1 MLNSTKSLLIRNR
14 YKLAI
19 FGLLLGASLFSV
31 FLVIARMAY
40 SDSQQYRGLIWNLFL
55 AWLPFVLAYIAFAL
69 SWRRAWLYVVIP
81 IFAFLWLIFFPNAPY
96 ILTDLQYL
104 STVVSNTPLWF
115 DIILLVWFTWTSM
128 LLGLISLYMMHEI
141 VQRNFGRWPGWIFVL
156 IVSGLSSA
164 GIYVGRFLRWNSWDI
179 LQNPS
184 ELAMD
189 ILGLVID
196 PSLRLLA
203 FTTLFAIFFLF
214 VYLTLYTFAHLFREQ
229 IEQTTPHKVVKKPS

>member
-1 MLNSTKSLLIRNR
+1 MLQPYLAFLNRNK

-19 FGLLLGASLFSV
+19 IGLLLGASFFSV

-55 AWLPFVLAYIAFAL
+55 AWIPFVLAYIAYAL
-69 SWRRAWLYVVIP
+69 SWRRNLLYVAIP
-81 IFAFLWLIFFPNAPY
+81 VFSLLWLAFFPNAPY

-104 STVVSNTPLWF
+104 NRAAVEAPLWF
-115 DIILLVWFTWTSM
+115 DIILLVWFSWTGM
-128 LLGLISLYMMHEI
+128 LLGLISLYLMHEI
-141 VQRNFGRWPGWIFVL
+141 VQRNFGRWPGWLFVL

-189 ILGLVID
+189 ILGLAID

-229 IEQTTPHKVVKKPS
+229 VEQTMPHKAVRNIK

>member
-1 MLNSTKSLLIRNR
+1 MLNKIQNFIVRNR
-14 YKLAI
+14 YKIAI
-19 FGLLLGASLFSV
+19 FGLLLGASIFSV

-55 AWLPFVLAYIAFAL
+55 AWIPFVLAYVAYAL
-69 SWRRAWLYVVIP
+69 SWKRIWLIFVIP
-81 IFAFLWLIFFPNAPY
+81 IFSFLWLIFFPNAPY

-104 STVVSNTPLWF
+104 STVVSVTPLWF

-141 VQRNFGRWPGWIFVL
+141 VQRHFGRWPGWIFVL
-156 IVSGLSSA
+156 FVSGLSSA
-164 GIYVGRFLRWNSWDI
+164 GIYIGRFMRWNSWDI
-179 LQNPS
+179 LGNPS

-203 FTTLFAIFFLF
+203 FTTLFAVFFLF
-214 VYLTLYTFAHLFREQ
+214 VYLTMYTFAHLFRESL
-229 IEQTTPHKVVKKPS
+229 EQTTPHKPVRNSS

>member
-1 MLNSTKSLLIRNR
+1 MLKTIQNFIIRNR
-14 YKLAI
+14 YKIAI

-31 FLVIARMAY
+31 ILVIARMAY

-55 AWLPFVLAYIAFAL
+55 AWIPFVLAYIAYAL
-69 SWRRAWLYVVIP
+69 SWRRIWLILAIP
-81 IFAFLWLIFFPNAPY
+81 VFAFLWLIFFPNAPY

-104 STVVSNTPLWF
+104 NSVVSVTPLWF

-141 VQRNFGRWPGWIFVL
+141 VQRYFGRWLGWIFVL

-164 GIYVGRFLRWNSWDI
+164 GIYIGRFMRWNSWDI
-179 LQNPS
+179 LGNPS

-189 ILGLVID
+189 ILGLAID

-203 FTTLFAIFFLF
+203 FTTLFAVFFLF
-214 VYLTLYTFAHLFREQ
+214 VYLTLYTFAHLFRES
-229 IEQTTPHKVVKKPS
+229 IEQTTPHKSIRNSS

>member
-1 MLNSTKSLLIRNR
+1 MLQPYLAFLSRNK

-19 FGLLLGASLFSV
+19 IGLLLGASFFSV
-31 FLVIARMAY
+31 FLVLARMAY

-55 AWLPFVLAYIAFAL
+55 AWIPFVLAYIAYAL
-69 SWRRAWLYVVIP
+69 SWKRILLYIAIP
-81 IFAFLWLIFFPNAPY
+81 VFALLWLAFFPNAPY

-104 STVVSNTPLWF
+104 NRAAVNAPLWF
-115 DIILLVWFTWTSM
+115 DIILLIWFSWTGM
-128 LLGLISLYMMHEI
+128 LLGLVSLYLMHEI

-189 ILGLVID
+189 ILGLAID

-203 FTTLFAIFFLF
+203 FTTLFTVFFLF
-214 VYLTLYTFAHLFREQ
+214 VYLTLYTYAHLFREQ
-229 IEQTTPHKVVKKPS
+229 VEQTMPQKTVRDAK

>member
-1 MLNSTKSLLIRNR
+1 MLRPYLAFLNRNK

-19 FGLLLGASLFSV
+19 IGLLLGASIVSV

-40 SDSQQYRGLIWNLFL
+40 SDSGQFSGLIWNLFL
-55 AWLPFVLAYIAFAL
+55 AWIPFVLAYIAYAL
-69 SWRRAWLYVVIP
+69 SWRRIWLYITIP
-81 IFAFLWLIFFPNAPY
+81 VFAFLWLIFFPNAPY

-104 STVVSNTPLWF
+104 SRITPDAPLWY
-115 DIILLVWFTWTSM
+115 DIILLVWFSWTGM

-141 VQRNFGRWPGWIFVL
+141 VQRNFGRWTGWLFVL

-189 ILGLVID
+189 VLGLVID

-203 FTTLFAIFFLF
+203 FTMLFAVFFLF

-229 IEQTTPHKVVKKPS
+229 VEQTSPHRAA

>member
-1 MLNSTKSLLIRNR
+1 MLQKNLSYLNRNK
-14 YKLAI
+14 YKLAVI
-19 FGLLLGASLFSV
+19 GLLLGASLFCV
-31 FLVIARMAY
+31 ALVTARIAY
-40 SDSQQYRGLIWNLFL
+40 SDSRRYTGLIWNLFL
-55 AWLPFVLAYIAFAL
+55 AWIPFVLAYIAYAL
-69 SWRRAWLYVVIP
+69 SWKRIWLYIVIP
-81 IFAFLWLIFFPNAPY
+81 GFAFLWLIFFPNAPY
-96 ILTDLQYL
+96 ILTDLQHL
-104 STVVSNTPLWF
+104 GRISPDTPLWY
-115 DIILLVWFTWTSM
+115 DVIMLVWFSWTGM

-141 VQRNFGRWPGWIFVL
+141 VQRNFGRWPGWGFVL

-203 FTTLFAIFFLF
+203 FTTLFAVFFLF

-229 IEQTTPHKVVKKPS
+229 VDHTTPQKTVRIPS